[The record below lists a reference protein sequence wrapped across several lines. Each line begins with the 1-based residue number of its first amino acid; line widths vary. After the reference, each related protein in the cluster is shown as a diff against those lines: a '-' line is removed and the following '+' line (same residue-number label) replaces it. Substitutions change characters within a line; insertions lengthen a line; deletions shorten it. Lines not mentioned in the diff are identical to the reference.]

1 MRRYVFSFTLL
12 ALFSCDAA
20 SDFVYRW
27 KDESGH
33 VHYSDQVPAEQSKYR
48 RERLNRHGRTVEV
61 LERAKTPAE
70 IGQEE
75 QLKKL
80 RAEQR
85 RLLAEQRA
93 DDSALLR
100 TFRSE
105 EDMTAALQSK
115 LNTIDVLIKIAEA
128 NHSRLKAQLEIQEK
142 RAAALDRN
150 GKRIP
155 KKLID
160 SIRATQ
166 RQIADNHKK
175 IDVHNQE
182 KQRLRDKFERDI
194 RRFRALTVAN
204 AAANGAEPKRRT
216 TNAKNDQAKK
226 ESIGLIHCTNAA
238 HCDKAWELARSYVER
253 YATTMLQIDT
263 DHILMTAD
271 PRSETDI
278 SLTVSKIPGEASGGR
293 LFLNVR
299 CKESALGRELCISAR
314 VRNIRAGFGPFIEAG
329 LDSPS

>member
-1 MRRYVFSFTLL
+1 MKRYVFSFTLL

-20 SDFVYRW
+20 ADFVYRW

-100 TFRSE
+100 IFRSE

-128 NHSRLKAQLEIQEK
+128 NHSRLNAQLQIQEK
-142 RAAALDRN
+142 RAAVLDRN
-150 GKRIP
+150 GKIIP

-166 RQIADNHKK
+166 RQIADNRKK
-175 IDVHNQE
+175 IDVHNQK
-182 KQRLRDKFERDI
+182 KQRMRNKFQRDI

-204 AAANGAEPKRRT
+204 TAANGAEPKRGK

-226 ESIGLIHCTNAA
+226 EESIGLIHCANTA

-253 YATTMLQIDT
+253 YATT
-263 DHILMTAD
+263 
-271 PRSETDI
+271 
-278 SLTVSKIPGEASGGR
+278 
-293 LFLNVR
+293 
-299 CKESALGRELCISAR
+299 
-314 VRNIRAGFGPFIEAG
+314 AG
-329 LDSPS
+329 LICSNRKQLNL

>member
-1 MRRYVFSFTLL
+1 MKRYIFRFTLL
-12 ALFSCDAA
+12 ALLSCDAA
-20 SDFVYRW
+20 ADFVYRW
-27 KDESGH
+27 QDESGH
-33 VHYSDQVPAEQSKYR
+33 VHYSDQVPPEQSKYR

-70 IGQEE
+70 IEQEE
-75 QLKKL
+75 QLRRL

-93 DDSALLR
+93 YDSALLR

-128 NHSRLKAQLEIQEK
+128 NQSRLKAQLEIQEK
-142 RAAALDRN
+142 RAAALDRD
-150 GKRIP
+150 GKIIP

-166 RQIADNHKK
+166 RQIADNRKN
-175 IDVHNQE
+175 IDAHNQE

-194 RRFRALTVAN
+194 RRFRALTGAN
-204 AAANGAEPKRRT
+204 TADNGVPKHRK
-216 TNAKNDQAKK
+216 TNAESDQAKEK
-226 ESIGLIHCTNAA
+226 SIGLIHCADAA
-238 HCDKAWELARSYVER
+238 HCDKAWEVARSYVER
-253 YATTMLQIDT
+253 YATTELQIDT
-263 DHILMTAD
+263 DHILMTAG

-293 LFLNVR
+293 LFLNAR
-299 CKESALGRELCISAR
+299 CKESALGRELCASAKVHR
-314 VRNIRAGFGPFIEAG
+314 IRAGFRPFIEAV